1 MAADARELL
10 RLRTFYVA
18 QPGSRD
24 LLAAFVIDGRAYADP
39 EEVRADIA
47 NAVTTLQGR
56 RLAAQFFTEQV
67 TPDAP
72 TPCLPRWYDYR
83 SELGEAAAT
92 LGHPAH
98 D

>member
-24 LLAAFVIDGRAYADP
+24 LLAAFVIDGRAYTQP
-39 EEVRADIA
+39 EQVRADIA
-47 NAVTTLQGR
+47 DAVATLQTR

-67 TPDAP
+67 TPDGP
-72 TPCLPRWYDYR
+72 KPCLPDWYDYLR
-83 SELGEAAAT
+83 ELREAKHTITWNRAV
-92 LGHPAH
+92 
-98 D
+98 